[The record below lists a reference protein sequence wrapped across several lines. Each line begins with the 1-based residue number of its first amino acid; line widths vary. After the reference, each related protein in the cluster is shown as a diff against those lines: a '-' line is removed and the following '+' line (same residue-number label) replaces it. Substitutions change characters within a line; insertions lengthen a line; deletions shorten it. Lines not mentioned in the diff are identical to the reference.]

1 MIFWPYPSKGLA
13 GVKLMQRQFR
23 FLAIYHEA
31 KWYHAQVRGPLITG
45 PILVEAI
52 FKLLRQNLQK
62 CFRKRKIL
70 IFKMIYYGLQ

>member
-1 MIFWPYPSKGLA
+1 MIFWPCPGKGLV

-23 FLAIYHEA
+23 FLAVYHEA

-52 FKLLRQNLQK
+52 SN
-62 CFRKRKIL
+62 
-70 IFKMIYYGLQ
+70 Y